1 MPKKVLNTNLIQ
13 KYLEHIKSEKKVSE
27 QTIKT
32 YENIGKNI
40 PFNLLN
46 SQPTIIKK
54 LKDLYDNPNTL
65 QLYLNMIILVRKF
78 NDEEVDKLIKFRNSL
93 SDSIKQTRKD
103 NLDKMDDKLP
113 SLDHI
118 KDSLD
123 ELTGIRYVINYI
135 MINHGLRNKDIN
147 LKFVN
152 VVPEDKEENYI
163 MQKGKNVILNIND
176 YKTDKTY
183 NAKEIKINNSK
194 FLKELKSLNLKDGDY
209 MLHMKNGEKISNII
223 TFNDRILK
231 LTIDKLGQNR
241 LVKIVVKDL
250 LNKKDFE
257 KLDQISKDRGTSMEV
272 LLKSYN
278 LFNGNDNKD

>member
-1 MPKKVLNTNLIQ
+1 MPKKVLNNDLVK
-13 KYLEHIKSEKKVSE
+13 KYLEHIKNEKKVSE

-40 PFNLLN
+40 PFNLLS

-78 NDEEVDKLIKFRNSL
+78 NNEEVDKLIKFRNSL

-135 MINHGLRNKDIN
+135 MINHGLRNKDLN
-147 LKFVN
+147 LKFVK
-152 VVPEDKEENYI
+152 VLPEDKEENYI

-176 YKTDKTY
+176 YKTDKTHGT
-183 NAKEIKINNSK
+183 KEIKITNSK

-209 MLHMKNGEKISNII
+209 LIPMKNGNKISNII
-223 TFNDRILK
+223 TFNDKILK
-231 LTIDKLGQNR
+231 LTIDRLGQNK

-250 LNKKDFE
+250 LNNKNFE
-257 KLDQISKDRGTSMEV
+257 KLDQISKDRGTSLEV

-278 LFNGNDNKD
+278 LHNGNDKN

>member
-13 KYLEHIKSEKKVSE
+13 KYLEHIKNEKKVSE

>member
-1 MPKKVLNTNLIQ
+1 MPKKVLNNDLVK
-13 KYLEHIKSEKKVSE
+13 KYLEHIKNEKKVSE

-78 NDEEVDKLIKFRNSL
+78 NNEEVDKLIKFRNSL

-135 MINHGLRNKDIN
+135 MVNHGLRNKDLN
-147 LKFVN
+147 LRFVK
-152 VVPEDKEENYI
+152 VLPEDKEENYI
-163 MQKGKNVILNIND
+163 MQKGKNILLNIND
-176 YKTDKTY
+176 YKTDKTHGT
-183 NAKEIKINNSK
+183 KEIKINNSK

-209 MLHMKNGEKISNII
+209 LIPMKNGDKISNII
-223 TFNDRILK
+223 TFNDKILK
-231 LTIDKLGQNR
+231 LTIDRLGQNR

-250 LNKKDFE
+250 LNNKNFE
-257 KLDQISKDRGTSMEV
+257 KLDQISKDRGTSLEV

-278 LFNGNDNKD
+278 LHNGNDKN

>member
-1 MPKKVLNTNLIQ
+1 MPKKVLNNDLVK
-13 KYLEHIKSEKKVSE
+13 KYLEHIKNEKKVSE

-40 PFNLLN
+40 PFNLLS

-78 NDEEVDKLIKFRNSL
+78 NNEEVDKLIKFRNSL

-135 MINHGLRNKDIN
+135 MINHGLRNKDLN
-147 LKFVN
+147 LKFVK
-152 VVPEDKEENYI
+152 VLPEDKEENYI

-176 YKTDKTY
+176 FKTDTTY
-183 NAKEIKINNSK
+183 GTKEIKITNSK

-209 MLHMKNGEKISNII
+209 MLHMKNGAKISNII

-231 LTIDKLGQNR
+231 LTIGRLGQNR

>member
-1 MPKKVLNTNLIQ
+1 MPKKVLNNDLVK
-13 KYLEHIKSEKKVSE
+13 KYLEHIKNEKKVSE

-78 NDEEVDKLIKFRNSL
+78 NNEEVDKLIKFRNSL

-135 MINHGLRNKDIN
+135 MVNHGLRNKDLN
-147 LKFVN
+147 LKFVK
-152 VVPEDKEENYI
+152 VLPEDKEENYI

-176 YKTDKTY
+176 YKTDKTHGT
-183 NAKEIKINNSK
+183 KEIKITNSK
-194 FLKELKSLNLKDGDY
+194 FLKELKSLNLNDGDY
-209 MLHMKNGEKISNII
+209 LIPMKNGDKISNII
-223 TFNDRILK
+223 TFNDKILK
-231 LTIDKLGQNR
+231 LTIDRLGQNR

-257 KLDQISKDRGTSMEV
+257 KLDSISKDRGTSLEV

-278 LFNGNDNKD
+278 LHNGNDKN

>member
-1 MPKKVLNTNLIQ
+1 MPKKILNSDLVK
-13 KYLEHIKSEKKVSE
+13 KYLEHIKNEKKVSE

-93 SDSIKQTRKD
+93 SDDIKKTRKD

-113 SLDHI
+113 SIEYI
-118 KDSLD
+118 KNQLND
-123 ELTGIRYVINYI
+123 LTGIRYILNYL
-135 MINHGLRNKDIN
+135 MINHGFRNKDLN
-147 LKFVN
+147 LKFVKSL
-152 VVPEDKEENYI
+152 PENKEENYI
-163 MQKGKNVILNIND
+163 IHKGKNIILNIND
-176 YKTDKTY
+176 YKTDKSHGT
-183 NAKEIKINNSK
+183 KEIKINDSK
-194 FLKELKSLNLKDGDY
+194 FIKEFKSLDLKDGDY
-209 MLHMKNGEKISNII
+209 ILSMKNGDKINNII

-250 LNKKDFE
+250 LNHKSFE
-257 KLDQISKDRGTSMEV
+257 KLDQISKDRGTSLEV

-278 LFNGNDNKD
+278 LHNGND

>member
-1 MPKKVLNTNLIQ
+1 MPKKVLNTNLVQ
-13 KYLEHIKSEKKVSE
+13 KYLEHIKNEKKVSE

-78 NDEEVDKLIKFRNSL
+78 NSEEVDKLIKFRNSL
-93 SDSIKQTRKD
+93 SDSIKETRKS

-113 SLDHI
+113 PLEYIENELND
-118 KDSLD
+118 
-123 ELTGIRYVINYI
+123 LTGIRYVINYI
-135 MINHGLRNKDIN
+135 MVNHGLRNKDLN
-147 LKFVN
+147 LKFVK
-152 VVPEDKEENYI
+152 VLPEDKDENYI
-163 MQKGKNVILNIND
+163 MQKGKNILLNIND
-176 YKTDKTY
+176 YKTEKKY
-183 NAKEIKINNSK
+183 NMKEIKINNSK

-209 MLHMKNGEKISNII
+209 IIPMKNKDKITNII

-231 LTIDKLGQNR
+231 LTIDRLGQNR

-278 LFNGNDNKD
+278 LHNGNDKN

>member
-1 MPKKVLNTNLIQ
+1 MPKKVLNNDLVK
-13 KYLEHIKSEKKVSE
+13 KYLEHIKNEKKVSE

-78 NDEEVDKLIKFRNSL
+78 NNEEVDKLIKFRNSL

-135 MINHGLRNKDIN
+135 MVNHGLRNKDLN
-147 LKFVN
+147 LKFVK
-152 VVPEDKEENYI
+152 VLPEDKDENYI
-163 MQKGKNVILNIND
+163 MQKGKNILLNIND
-176 YKTDKTY
+176 YKTDKTHGT
-183 NAKEIKINNSK
+183 KEIKINNSK

-209 MLHMKNGEKISNII
+209 LIPMKNGDKISNII
-223 TFNDRILK
+223 TFNDKILK
-231 LTIDKLGQNR
+231 LTIDRLGQNR

-257 KLDQISKDRGTSMEV
+257 KLDSISKDRGTSLEV

-278 LFNGNDNKD
+278 LHNGNDKN

>member
-1 MPKKVLNTNLIQ
+1 MPKKVLNTNLVQ
-13 KYLEHIKSEKKVSE
+13 KYLEHIKNEKKVSE

-78 NDEEVDKLIKFRNSL
+78 NSEEVDKLIKFRNSL
-93 SDSIKQTRKD
+93 SDSIKETRKS

-113 SLDHI
+113 PLEYIENELND
-118 KDSLD
+118 
-123 ELTGIRYVINYI
+123 LTGIRYVINYI
-135 MINHGLRNKDIN
+135 MVNHGLRNKDLN
-147 LKFVN
+147 LKFVK
-152 VVPEDKEENYI
+152 VLPEDKDENYI
-163 MQKGKNVILNIND
+163 MQKGKNILLNIND
-176 YKTDKTY
+176 YKTDKTHGT
-183 NAKEIKINNSK
+183 KEIKINNSK

-209 MLHMKNGEKISNII
+209 IIPMKNGDKISNII

-231 LTIDKLGQNR
+231 LTINRLGQNR

-257 KLDQISKDRGTSMEV
+257 KLDQISKDRGTSLEV

-278 LFNGNDNKD
+278 LHNGNDKN

>member
-1 MPKKVLNTNLIQ
+1 MPKKVLNNDLVK
-13 KYLEHIKSEKKVSE
+13 KYLEHIKNEKKVSE

-40 PFNLLN
+40 PFNLLS

-78 NDEEVDKLIKFRNSL
+78 NNEEVDKLIKFRNSL

-113 SLDHI
+113 SLNHI

-135 MINHGLRNKDIN
+135 MINHGLRNKDLN
-147 LKFVN
+147 LRFVK
-152 VVPEDKEENYI
+152 VLPEDKEENYI

-176 YKTDKTY
+176 FKTDTTY
-183 NAKEIKINNSK
+183 GTKEIKINNSK

-209 MLHMKNGEKISNII
+209 LIPMKNGDKISNII

-231 LTIDKLGQNR
+231 LTIDRLGQNR

>member
-1 MPKKVLNTNLIQ
+1 MPKKVLNTNLVK
-13 KYLEHIKSEKKVSE
+13 KYLEHIKNEKKVSE

-78 NDEEVDKLIKFRNSL
+78 NNEEVDKLIKFRNSL

-135 MINHGLRNKDIN
+135 MINHGLRNKDLN
-147 LKFVN
+147 LKFVK
-152 VVPEDKEENYI
+152 VLPEDKEENYI
-163 MQKGKNVILNIND
+163 MQKGKNILLNIND
-176 YKTDKTY
+176 YKTDKTHGT
-183 NAKEIKINNSK
+183 KEIKINNSK

-209 MLHMKNGEKISNII
+209 LIPMKNGDKISNII
-223 TFNDRILK
+223 TFNDKILK
-231 LTIDKLGQNR
+231 LTIDRLGQNR

-257 KLDQISKDRGTSMEV
+257 KLDSISKDRGTSLEV

-278 LFNGNDNKD
+278 LHNGNDKN

>member
-1 MPKKVLNTNLIQ
+1 MPKKVLNNDLVK
-13 KYLEHIKSEKKVSE
+13 KYLEHIKNEKKVSE

-78 NDEEVDKLIKFRNSL
+78 NNEEVDKLIKFRNSL

-135 MINHGLRNKDIN
+135 MVNHGLRNKDLN
-147 LKFVN
+147 LKFVK
-152 VVPEDKEENYI
+152 VLPEDKEENYI
-163 MQKGKNVILNIND
+163 MQKGKNILLNIND
-176 YKTDKTY
+176 YKTDKTHGT
-183 NAKEIKINNSK
+183 KEIKINNSK

-209 MLHMKNGEKISNII
+209 LIPMKNGDKISNII
-223 TFNDRILK
+223 TFNDKILK
-231 LTIDKLGQNR
+231 LTIDRLGQNR

-257 KLDQISKDRGTSMEV
+257 KLDSISKDRGTSLEV

-278 LFNGNDNKD
+278 LHNGNDKN

>member
-1 MPKKVLNTNLIQ
+1 MPKKVLNNDLVK
-13 KYLEHIKSEKKVSE
+13 KYLEHIKNEKKVSE

-78 NDEEVDKLIKFRNSL
+78 NNEEVDKLIKFRNSL

-135 MINHGLRNKDIN
+135 MVNHGLRNKDLN
-147 LKFVN
+147 LKFVK
-152 VVPEDKEENYI
+152 VLPEDKDENYI
-163 MQKGKNVILNIND
+163 MQKGKNILLNIND
-176 YKTDKTY
+176 YKTDKTHGT
-183 NAKEIKINNSK
+183 KEIKINNSK
-194 FLKELKSLNLKDGDY
+194 YLKELKSLNLKDGDY
-209 MLHMKNGEKISNII
+209 LIPMKNGNKISNII
-223 TFNDRILK
+223 TFNDKILK
-231 LTIDKLGQNR
+231 LTIDRLGQNR

-257 KLDQISKDRGTSMEV
+257 KLDSISKDRGTSLEV

-278 LFNGNDNKD
+278 LHNGNDKN

>member
-1 MPKKVLNTNLIQ
+1 MPKKILNSDLVK
-13 KYLEHIKSEKKVSE
+13 KYLEHIKNEKKVSE

-46 SQPTIIKK
+46 GQPTIIKK
-54 LKDLYDNPNTL
+54 LKDVYDNPNTL

-93 SDSIKQTRKD
+93 SDDIKKTRKD

-113 SLDHI
+113 GIEYI
-118 KDSLD
+118 KKELND
-123 ELTGIRYVINYI
+123 LTGIRYILNYL
-135 MINHGLRNKDIN
+135 MINHGFRNKDLN
-147 LKFVN
+147 LKFVKSL
-152 VVPEDKEENYI
+152 PEDKEENYI
-163 MQKGKNVILNIND
+163 IHKGKNIMLNIND
-176 YKTDKTY
+176 YKTDKSHGT
-183 NAKEIKINNSK
+183 KEIKINDSK
-194 FLKELKSLNLKDGDY
+194 FIKEFKSLDLKDGDY
-209 MLHMKNGEKISNII
+209 ILSMKNGDKINNII

-250 LNKKDFE
+250 LNHKSFE
-257 KLDQISKDRGTSMEV
+257 KLDQISKDRGTSLEV

-278 LFNGNDNKD
+278 LHNGND

>member
-1 MPKKVLNTNLIQ
+1 MPKKVLNNDLVK

>member
-1 MPKKVLNTNLIQ
+1 MPKKVLNNDLVK
-13 KYLEHIKSEKKVSE
+13 KYLEHIKNEKKVSE

-40 PFNLLN
+40 PFNLLS
-46 SQPTIIKK
+46 SQPTIMKK

-78 NDEEVDKLIKFRNSL
+78 NNEEVDKLIKFRNSL

-113 SLDHI
+113 SLNHI

-135 MINHGLRNKDIN
+135 MINHGLRNKDLN
-147 LKFVN
+147 LRFVK
-152 VVPEDKEENYI
+152 VLPEDKEENYI

-176 YKTDKTY
+176 YKTDKTHGT
-183 NAKEIKINNSK
+183 KEIKITNSK
-194 FLKELKSLNLKDGDY
+194 FLKELKSLNLNDGDY
-209 MLHMKNGEKISNII
+209 LIPMKNGNKISNII
-223 TFNDRILK
+223 TFNDKILK
-231 LTIDKLGQNR
+231 LTIDRLGQNK

-250 LNKKDFE
+250 LNNKNFE
-257 KLDQISKDRGTSMEV
+257 KLDQISKDRGTSLEV

-278 LFNGNDNKD
+278 LHNGNDKN

>member
-1 MPKKVLNTNLIQ
+1 MPKKILNSDLVK
-13 KYLEHIKSEKKVSE
+13 KYLEHIKNEKKVSE

-93 SDSIKQTRKD
+93 SDDIKKTRKD

-113 SLDHI
+113 SIEYI
-118 KDSLD
+118 KNQLND
-123 ELTGIRYVINYI
+123 LTGIRYILNYL
-135 MINHGLRNKDIN
+135 MINHGFRNKDLN
-147 LKFVN
+147 LKFVKSL
-152 VVPEDKEENYI
+152 PENKEENYI
-163 MQKGKNVILNIND
+163 MHKGKNIILNIND
-176 YKTDKTY
+176 YKTDKSHGT
-183 NAKEIKINNSK
+183 KEIKINDPK
-194 FLKELKSLNLKDGDY
+194 FIKEFKSLDLKNDDY
-209 MLHMKNGEKISNII
+209 ILSMKNGDKINNII

-250 LNKKDFE
+250 LNHKSFE
-257 KLDQISKDRGTSMEV
+257 KLDQISKDRGTSLEV

-278 LFNGNDNKD
+278 LHNGND

>member
-1 MPKKVLNTNLIQ
+1 MPKKVLNTNLVQ
-13 KYLEHIKSEKKVSE
+13 KYLEHIKNEKKVSE

-78 NDEEVDKLIKFRNSL
+78 NSEEVDKLIKFRNSL
-93 SDSIKQTRKD
+93 SDSIKETRKS

-113 SLDHI
+113 PLEYIENELND
-118 KDSLD
+118 
-123 ELTGIRYVINYI
+123 LTGIRYVINYI
-135 MINHGLRNKDIN
+135 MVNHGLRNKDLN
-147 LKFVN
+147 LKFVK
-152 VVPEDKEENYI
+152 VLPEDKDENYI
-163 MQKGKNVILNIND
+163 MQKGKNILLNIND
-176 YKTDKTY
+176 YKTDKTHGT
-183 NAKEIKINNSK
+183 KEIKINNSK

-209 MLHMKNGEKISNII
+209 IIPMKNGDKISNII

-231 LTIDKLGQNR
+231 LTINRLGQNR

-257 KLDQISKDRGTSMEV
+257 KLDSISKDRGTSLEV

-278 LFNGNDNKD
+278 LHNGNDKN

>member
-1 MPKKVLNTNLIQ
+1 MPKKVLNTNLVQ
-13 KYLEHIKSEKKVSE
+13 KYLEHIKNEKKVSE

-78 NDEEVDKLIKFRNSL
+78 NSEEVDKLIKFRNSL
-93 SDSIKQTRKD
+93 SDSIKETRKS

-113 SLDHI
+113 PLEYIENELND
-118 KDSLD
+118 
-123 ELTGIRYVINYI
+123 LTGIRYVINYI
-135 MINHGLRNKDIN
+135 MVNHGLRNKDLN
-147 LKFVN
+147 LKFVK
-152 VVPEDKEENYI
+152 VLPEDKDENYI
-163 MQKGKNVILNIND
+163 MQKGKNILLNIND
-176 YKTDKTY
+176 YKTDKTHGT
-183 NAKEIKINNSK
+183 KEIKINNSK
-194 FLKELKSLNLKDGDY
+194 FLKELKSLNLKNGDY
-209 MLHMKNGEKISNII
+209 ILSMKNGDKINNII

-231 LTIDKLGQNR
+231 LTINRLGQNR

-257 KLDQISKDRGTSMEV
+257 KLDQISKDRGTSLEV

-278 LFNGNDNKD
+278 LHNGNDKN

>member
-1 MPKKVLNTNLIQ
+1 MPKKVLNNDLVK
-13 KYLEHIKSEKKVSE
+13 KYLEHIKNEKKVSE

-78 NDEEVDKLIKFRNSL
+78 NSEEVDKLIKFRNSL

-135 MINHGLRNKDIN
+135 MVNHGLRNKDLN
-147 LKFVN
+147 LKFVK
-152 VVPEDKEENYI
+152 VLPEDKEENYI
-163 MQKGKNVILNIND
+163 MQKGKNILLNIND
-176 YKTDKTY
+176 YKTDKTHGT
-183 NAKEIKINNSK
+183 KEIKINNSK

-209 MLHMKNGEKISNII
+209 LIPMKNGNKISNII
-223 TFNDRILK
+223 TFNDKILK
-231 LTIDKLGQNR
+231 LTIDRLGQNR

-257 KLDQISKDRGTSMEV
+257 KLDSISKDRGTSLEV

-278 LFNGNDNKD
+278 LHNGNDKN

>member
-1 MPKKVLNTNLIQ
+1 MPKKVLNNDLVK

-78 NDEEVDKLIKFRNSL
+78 NDQEVDKLVKFRNSL

-113 SLDHI
+113 SVEYIQSELND
-118 KDSLD
+118 
-123 ELTGIRYVINYI
+123 LTGIRYIINYL

-147 LKFVN
+147 LKFVK
-152 VVPEDKEENYI
+152 VVPDDKEENYI
-163 MQKGKNVILNIND
+163 IQKGKNILLNIND
-176 YKTDKTY
+176 YKTEKSHGT
-183 NAKEIKINNSK
+183 KEIKINDSK
-194 FLKELKSLNLKDGDY
+194 FIKEFKSLNLKDGEY
-209 MLHMKNGEKISNII
+209 MLHMKNGDKINNII
-223 TFNDRILK
+223 TFNDKVLK
-231 LTIDKLGQNR
+231 LTIERLGQNR
-241 LVKIVVKDL
+241 LVKIVIKDL
-250 LNKKDFE
+250 LNNKNFE
-257 KLDQISKDRGTSMEV
+257 KLDMISKDRGTSLEV

-278 LFNGNDNKD
+278 LHNGNDNKD

>member
-1 MPKKVLNTNLIQ
+1 MPKKVLNNDLVK
-13 KYLEHIKSEKKVSE
+13 KYLEHIKNEKKVSE

-78 NDEEVDKLIKFRNSL
+78 NNEEVDKLIKFRNSL

-135 MINHGLRNKDIN
+135 MVNHGLRNKDLN
-147 LKFVN
+147 LKFVK
-152 VVPEDKEENYI
+152 VLPEDKDENYI
-163 MQKGKNVILNIND
+163 MQKGKNILLNIND
-176 YKTDKTY
+176 FKTDKKYGT
-183 NAKEIKINNSK
+183 KEIKINNSK

-209 MLHMKNGEKISNII
+209 LIPMKNGDKISNII
-223 TFNDRILK
+223 TFNDKILK
-231 LTIDKLGQNR
+231 LTIDRLGQNR

-257 KLDQISKDRGTSMEV
+257 KLDSISKDRGTSLEV

-278 LFNGNDNKD
+278 LHNGNDKN

>member
-1 MPKKVLNTNLIQ
+1 MPKKVLNSDLVKN
-13 KYLEHIKSEKKVSE
+13 YLEHIKNEKKVSE

-46 SQPTIIKK
+46 GQPTIIKK

-65 QLYLNMIILVRKF
+65 QLYLNMIILVRRHS
-78 NDEEVDKLIKFRNSL
+78 DEEVDKLIKFRNSL
-93 SDSIKQTRKD
+93 SDSIKETRKA

-113 SLDHI
+113 PLEYIENELND
-118 KDSLD
+118 
-123 ELTGIRYVINYI
+123 LTGIRYVINYI
-135 MINHGLRNKDIN
+135 MVNHGLRNKDLN
-147 LKFVN
+147 LKFVK
-152 VVPEDKEENYI
+152 VLPEDKDENYI
-163 MQKGKNVILNIND
+163 MQKGKNILLNIND
-176 YKTDKTY
+176 YKTDKTHGT
-183 NAKEIKINNSK
+183 KEIKINNSK

-209 MLHMKNGEKISNII
+209 IIPMKNGDKISNII

-231 LTIDKLGQNR
+231 LTINRLGQNR

-278 LFNGNDNKD
+278 LYAGNDNKD

>member
-1 MPKKVLNTNLIQ
+1 MPKKVLNNDLVK
-13 KYLEHIKSEKKVSE
+13 KYLEHIKNEKKVSE

-40 PFNLLN
+40 PFNLLS

-78 NDEEVDKLIKFRNSL
+78 NNEEVDKLIKFRNSL

-113 SLDHI
+113 SLNHI

-135 MINHGLRNKDIN
+135 MINHGLRNKDLN
-147 LKFVN
+147 LRFVK
-152 VVPEDKEENYI
+152 VLPEDKEENYI

-176 YKTDKTY
+176 YKTDKTHGT
-183 NAKEIKINNSK
+183 KEIKITNSK
-194 FLKELKSLNLKDGDY
+194 FLKELKSLNLNDGDY
-209 MLHMKNGEKISNII
+209 LIPMKNGDKISNII
-223 TFNDRILK
+223 TFNDKILK
-231 LTIDKLGQNR
+231 LTIDRLGQNK

-250 LNKKDFE
+250 LNNKNFE
-257 KLDQISKDRGTSMEV
+257 KLDQISKDRGTSLEV

-278 LFNGNDNKD
+278 LHNGNDKN

>member
-1 MPKKVLNTNLIQ
+1 MPKKILNSDLVK
-13 KYLEHIKSEKKVSE
+13 KYLEHIKNEKKVSE

-78 NDEEVDKLIKFRNSL
+78 NSEEVDKLIKFRNSL
-93 SDSIKQTRKD
+93 SDSIKETRKS

-113 SLDHI
+113 PLEYIENELND
-118 KDSLD
+118 
-123 ELTGIRYVINYI
+123 LTGIRYVINYI
-135 MINHGLRNKDIN
+135 MVNHGLRNKDLN
-147 LKFVN
+147 LKFVK
-152 VVPEDKEENYI
+152 VLPEDKDENYI
-163 MQKGKNVILNIND
+163 MQKGKNILLNIND
-176 YKTDKTY
+176 YKTEKKY
-183 NAKEIKINNSK
+183 NMKEIKINNSK

-209 MLHMKNGEKISNII
+209 IIPMKNGDKISNII
-223 TFNDRILK
+223 TFNDKILK
-231 LTIDKLGQNR
+231 LTIDRLGQNR

-278 LFNGNDNKD
+278 LHNGNDKN

>member
-1 MPKKVLNTNLIQ
+1 MPKKVLNNDLVK
-13 KYLEHIKSEKKVSE
+13 KYLEHIKNEKKVSE

-65 QLYLNMIILVRKF
+65 QLYLNMIILVREF
-78 NDEEVDKLIKFRNSL
+78 NNEEVDKLIKFRNSL

-135 MINHGLRNKDIN
+135 MVNHGLRNKDLN
-147 LKFVN
+147 LRFVK
-152 VVPEDKEENYI
+152 VLPEDKEENYI
-163 MQKGKNVILNIND
+163 MQKGKNILLNIND
-176 YKTDKTY
+176 FKTDKKYGT
-183 NAKEIKINNSK
+183 KEIKINNSK
-194 FLKELKSLNLKDGDY
+194 FLKEFKSLNLKDGDY
-209 MLHMKNGEKISNII
+209 IIPMKNGDKISNII
-223 TFNDRILK
+223 TFNDKILK
-231 LTIDKLGQNR
+231 LTIDRLGQNR

-250 LNKKDFE
+250 LNNKNFE
-257 KLDQISKDRGTSMEV
+257 KLDQISKDRGTSLEV

-278 LFNGNDNKD
+278 LHNGNDKN

>member
-1 MPKKVLNTNLIQ
+1 MPKKVLNNDLVK
-13 KYLEHIKSEKKVSE
+13 KYLEHIKNEKKVSE

-78 NDEEVDKLIKFRNSL
+78 NNEEVDKLIKFRNSL

-135 MINHGLRNKDIN
+135 MVNHGLRNKDLN
-147 LKFVN
+147 LRFVK
-152 VVPEDKEENYI
+152 VLPEDKEENYI

-209 MLHMKNGEKISNII
+209 LIPMKNGDKISNII
-223 TFNDRILK
+223 TFNDKILK
-231 LTIDKLGQNR
+231 LTIDRLGQNR

-257 KLDQISKDRGTSMEV
+257 KLDSISKDRGTSLEV

-278 LFNGNDNKD
+278 LHNGNDKN

>member
-1 MPKKVLNTNLIQ
+1 MPKKVLNTNLVQ
-13 KYLEHIKSEKKVSE
+13 KYLEHIKNEKKVSE

-78 NDEEVDKLIKFRNSL
+78 NDEEVDKLVKFRNSL

-113 SLDHI
+113 PLEYIENELND
-118 KDSLD
+118 
-123 ELTGIRYVINYI
+123 LTGIRYVINYI
-135 MINHGLRNKDIN
+135 MVNHGLRNKDLN
-147 LKFVN
+147 LKFVK
-152 VVPEDKEENYI
+152 VLPEDKDENYI
-163 MQKGKNVILNIND
+163 MQKGKNILLNIND
-176 YKTDKTY
+176 YKTEKKY
-183 NAKEIKINNSK
+183 NMKEIKINNSK

-209 MLHMKNGEKISNII
+209 IIPMKNGDKISNII
-223 TFNDRILK
+223 TF
-231 LTIDKLGQNR
+231 
-241 LVKIVVKDL
+241 
-250 LNKKDFE
+250 
-257 KLDQISKDRGTSMEV
+257 S
-272 LLKSYN
+272 
-278 LFNGNDNKD
+278 